1 MGVHDGHRNRLRERF
16 LKEGLDN
23 FEPHEVLELFLYYS
37 IPYKDTNPI
46 AHKLLDEFGTL
57 SGVFAADSSDLMKV
71 DGISSNSAVLLK
83 MIPHL
88 CRYYRKDYVTPRV
101 KLNSVGAV
109 RKFLYALLV
118 DEPAEVLY
126 MVCLDTRD
134 QLIRPI
140 IINRGTVNQVN
151 VHLREIHAKV
161 LQSGAVSI
169 VLGHNHPSRQ
179 SKPSTDDIRL
189 TEKIVKSLAYL
200 DVNVYD
206 HIIVGGEDTFSFG
219 EAGLLDQCRRDC
231 PKQFIERFAEANKMY
246 LLEE

>member
-16 LKEGLDN
+16 LKEGMDN

-46 AHKLLDEFGTL
+46 AHRLLEEFGTL
-57 SGVFAADSSDLMKV
+57 SAVFSANASDLTKV
-71 DGISSNSAVLLK
+71 DGISSNTAVLLN
-83 MIPHL
+83 MIPYL
-88 CRYYRKDYVTPRV
+88 CRYYRKDYVNPRL
-101 KLNSVGAV
+101 KLNSLGSV
-109 RKFLYALLV
+109 RKFLYSLLV
-118 DEPAEVLY
+118 DEPSEVMY

-140 IINRGTVNQVN
+140 LINRGTVNQVN

-161 LQSGAVSI
+161 LQTGAVSV
-169 VLGHNHPSRQ
+169 VLGHNHPSGLV
-179 SKPSTDDIRL
+179 KPSTEDVRL

-219 EAGLLDQCRRDC
+219 ESGLLSQCRRDC
-231 PKQFIERFAEANKMY
+231 PKQFIERFAEANKLY
-246 LLEE
+246 LEE